1 MPTPVIVDIVR
12 TASGRGKPGGALST
26 YHPVDLLAELLR
38 AVTARNELDPA
49 IIDDVLIGCVGQSGE
64 QAMNIARNAVLAA
77 GFPVTVPGATV
88 DRQCGSG
95 LQAVTFAAASVAAG
109 IHDTVLAGGVEM
121 MSRIPL
127 NFATSGRDPF
137 GPAIGRRFTGGLV
150 GQGISAELVAR
161 RWGLDRDE
169 LDAYA
174 TLSHA
179 RAAAATA
186 RGVFDH
192 EIVPVTP
199 PGAAAPHTADETIR
213 PGTNASDLAALPSAF
228 ASSDAAARFPD
239 ITWRVTAGNSSPLT
253 DGASV
258 ALIMSE
264 AKASELGLTRRARFV
279 SHAVVGSDP
288 IEMLTGV
295 IPATRRA
302 LTRADLT
309 MTDIGAFE
317 INEAFA
323 SVPLAWVRDLDADPE
338 LLNPYGGAIA
348 LGHALGSSGT
358 RLLGTL
364 LTRLEDTGARYGL
377 EAVCEGQGMANAVV
391 IERL

>member
-1 MPTPVIVDIVR
+1 MSTPVIVDIVR
-12 TASGRGKPGGALST
+12 SASGRGKPGGALST
-26 YHPVDLLAELLR
+26 YHPVDLLAELLH
-38 AVTARNELDPA
+38 AVAARNGLDPA
-49 IIDDVLIGCVGQSGE
+49 MIDDVLIGCVGQAGE
-64 QAMNIARNAVLAA
+64 QAVNIARNAVLAA

-109 IHDTVLAGGVEM
+109 IHDVVLAGGIEM

-127 NFATSGRDPF
+127 NFAAAGRDPF
-137 GPAIGRRFTGGLV
+137 GPAIGQRFTGGLV
-150 GQGISAELVAR
+150 GQGISAELVAQ
-161 RWGLDRDE
+161 RWNLHRDE
-169 LDAYA
+169 LDTYA
-174 TLSHA
+174 AQSHA
-179 RAAAATA
+179 RAASAAA
-186 RGVFDH
+186 RGMFDR

-199 PGAAAPHTADETIR
+199 PGASAPHTGDETIR
-213 PGTNASDLAALPSAF
+213 SGTRTSDLAALPAAF

-264 AKASELGLTRRARFV
+264 TKASELGLTPRARFV

-295 IPATRRA
+295 IPATTRVLDRA
-302 LTRADLT
+302 SLT

-323 SVPLAWVRDLDADPE
+323 SVPLAWSRDLDADPE
-338 LLNPYGGAIA
+338 LLNSYGGAIA